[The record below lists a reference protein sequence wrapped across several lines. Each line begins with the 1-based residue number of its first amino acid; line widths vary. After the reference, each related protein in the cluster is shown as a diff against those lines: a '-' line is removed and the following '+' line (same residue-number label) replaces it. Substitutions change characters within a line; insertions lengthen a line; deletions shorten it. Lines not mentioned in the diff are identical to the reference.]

1 MGDKQTGEEVFLET
15 ESMLM
20 RKIAESGAAK
30 ATNNRVGC
38 LF

>member
-1 MGDKQTGEEVFLET
+1 MGDKQIGEEVFLET

-20 RKIAESGAAK
+20 RNMTESGPAK